1 MPSSLKWKRILL
13 KIGGEALAGKEGSGI
28 FFPRLSWISEE
39 IRKVKEMGV
48 SIGIMVGGGN
58 IWRGEKAAQEGID
71 RATGDY
77 MGMLATIINGLALQ
91 SALENRGI
99 QTRLMTAIRMEEVA
113 EPYIRRRA
121 IRHLEKGRIVIF
133 AGGTGNPYFT
143 TDTAAA
149 LRAVEIKAEIMLKA
163 SLVDGVYDKDPK
175 KYEDAKKY
183 EKTNYNEV
191 LSLNLGIIDAT
202 AVALLRENKI
212 PLIVFNIFEKD
223 TITKAIKGDKCG
235 TLVVP

>member
-1 MPSSLKWKRILL
+1 LAYRRVLL
-13 KIGGEALAGKEGSGI
+13 KLSGGALGGGKGGI
-28 FFPRLSWISEE
+28 DFDILNNIVSQIEFAH
-39 IRKVKEMGV
+39 RKLNTQ
-48 SIGIMVGGGN
+48 IGIVVGGGN
-58 IWRGEKAAQEGID
+58 IVKGINISKFGID
-71 RATGDY
+71 RVTGDY